1 MNEIRI
7 TFTKD
12 EELNKM
18 LDIIRANY
26 NIKFISKRYRNF
38 KNKDE
43 VEYRVYIK
51 F

>member
-18 LDIIRANY
+18 LDLLKANY
-26 NIKFISKRYRNF
+26 DIKFISKRYRNL

-43 VEYRVYIK
+43 VEYRVYVK